1 MTAEYVSA
9 FGGLPEVD
17 EESVKLQLL
26 LLGQPSPPP
35 ASSPPPP
42 GIPPFP
48 PVPPMAPPPQ
58 PPPSPPQPDAP
69 PPVPPMAPPESPP
82 PLAPPPPSPPQVPLG
97 GTPPSPPPAPVVQ
110 DPLPTD
116 AGVNVGL
123 RVDDIVAPTIKL
135 TGEPVV
141 SVDLLKHYHDQGM
154 ELAPPPLSRT
164 LIDSAGRVLGL
175 GLIFRVL
182 VPKT

>member
-9 FGGLPEVD
+9 FGGLPEID
-17 EESVKLQLL
+17 QGSVELQLL

-48 PVPPMAPPPQ
+48 PMPPMAPPPQ
-58 PPPSPPQPDAP
+58 PPPSPPQPD
-69 PPVPPMAPPESPP
+69 SPP
-82 PLAPPPPSPPQVPLG
+82 PLPPMMPPPSPAPMAPLTPPPPQVPLG
-97 GTPPSPPPAPVVQ
+97 GPSPTPPPAPVVS

-116 AGVNVGL
+116 GGASAGL

-154 ELAPPPLSRT
+154 EHAPSPPLSSY
-164 LIDSAGRVLGL
+164 LDW
-175 GLIFRVL
+175 
-182 VPKT
+182 